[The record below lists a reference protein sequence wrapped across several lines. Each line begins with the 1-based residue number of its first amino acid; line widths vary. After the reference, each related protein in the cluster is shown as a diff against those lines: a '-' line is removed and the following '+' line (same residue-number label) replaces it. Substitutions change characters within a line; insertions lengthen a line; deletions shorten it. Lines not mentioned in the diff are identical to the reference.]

1 MEGTGTSPSK
11 QGLILPPPAM
21 QVMGDL
27 MQRLQRVP
35 QFRAKLQLVRQQ
47 LMGLVPGE
55 E

>member
-1 MEGTGTSPSK
+1 MKWWPDSS
-11 QGLILPPPAM
+11 PPPPNM
-21 QVMGDL
+21 QVIGDL

-35 QFRAKLQLVRQQ
+35 HFRAKLLLVRRQ